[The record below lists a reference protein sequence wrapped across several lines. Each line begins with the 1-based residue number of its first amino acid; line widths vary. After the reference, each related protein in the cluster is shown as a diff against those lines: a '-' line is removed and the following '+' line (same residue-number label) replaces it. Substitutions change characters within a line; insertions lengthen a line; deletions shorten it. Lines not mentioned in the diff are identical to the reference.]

1 MGSPRSVQGWTIVLF
16 GKTGNGKSS
25 VGNII
30 LRTLDTREVFP
41 IASGLASKT
50 ETITEIS
57 AEGTKV
63 VDIPDFTNLEVG
75 GDDIRHEI
83 RTLSS
88 SLTHTQY
95 AVLLAVRCDVRYT
108 REEYDIYREFK
119 TLWGKD
125 ICSHLIVA
133 FTFGDRQ
140 DHNKLDKELETVNPE
155 LKSLLNDAGRQYVL
169 FNDMC
174 DSKDKKLQIENL
186 LEKIGKLPRQK
197 QRGVSPDQPASG
209 MRTTEQNVVLVST
222 EKHWCCFV

>member
-1 MGSPRSVQGWTIVLF
+1 MESARRDQGLTIVLF

-30 LRTLDTREVFP
+30 LSTLEAREFFP

-50 ETITEIS
+50 ETIAEIS
-57 AEGTKV
+57 AEDIKV

-83 RTLSS
+83 RSLSN

-108 REEYDIYREFK
+108 KEEYDIYREFK
-119 TLWGKD
+119 TLWGKG

-140 DHNKLDKELETVNPE
+140 DHNLDEELETVNPE
-155 LKSLLNDAGRQYVL
+155 LKSLLSDAGRQYVL
-169 FNDMC
+169 FNDMS

-186 LEKIGKLPRQK
+186 LKEIGNLPRRRQE
-197 QRGVSPDQPASG
+197 GVSPEQTASG
-209 MRTTEQNVVLVST
+209 MRTTEQNVVSGST
-222 EKHWCCFV
+222 ESKWCCFV